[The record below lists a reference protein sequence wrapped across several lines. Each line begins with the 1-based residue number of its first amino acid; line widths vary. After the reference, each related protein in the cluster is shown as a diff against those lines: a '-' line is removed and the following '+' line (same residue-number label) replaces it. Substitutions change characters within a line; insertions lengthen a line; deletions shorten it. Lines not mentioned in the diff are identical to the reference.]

1 MSIVALGFNSCSPK
15 YGCPSLEGQA
25 DIKAGK
31 TPESSSGLFPE
42 GGKKGKKRNKRN
54 K

>member
-1 MSIVALGFNSCSPK
+1 MGLLTVGLNSCSPK

-25 DIKAGK
+25 DLESGKASQ
-31 TPESSSGLFPE
+31 SSSGLFPE
-42 GGKKGKKRNKRN
+42 NGKKGKKRKKNK